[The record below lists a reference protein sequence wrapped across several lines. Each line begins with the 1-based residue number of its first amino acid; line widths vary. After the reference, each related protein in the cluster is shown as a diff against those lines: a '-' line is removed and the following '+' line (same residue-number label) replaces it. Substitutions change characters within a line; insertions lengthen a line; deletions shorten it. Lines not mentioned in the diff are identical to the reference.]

1 MTFIILTGG
10 IDLSVGSILGTT
22 AVAAMVVS
30 LIPEFA
36 MLSIPAALMLG
47 MVLGL
52 FNGALVAFAGL
63 PPFIVTLGTYT
74 ALARPTC
81 WRTARRSLTP
91 TSTSSGSAITTSARS
106 RLVVI
111 ARR

>member
-36 MLSIPAALMLG
+36 MLSVPAALLLG

-63 PPFIVTLGTYT
+63 PPFIVTLEPIRRC
-74 ALARPTC
+74 AAQLTC
-81 WRTARRSLTP
+81 WPTARR
-91 TSTSSGSAITTSARS
+91 
-106 RLVVI
+106 
-111 ARR
+111 